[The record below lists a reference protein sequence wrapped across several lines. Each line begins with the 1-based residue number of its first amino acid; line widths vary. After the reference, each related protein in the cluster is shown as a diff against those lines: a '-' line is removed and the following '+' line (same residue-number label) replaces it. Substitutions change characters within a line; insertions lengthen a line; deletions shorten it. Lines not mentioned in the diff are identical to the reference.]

1 MRRGADVVVA
11 VAVGVEVRVE
21 VRVAVA
27 DAVGVAVAVRVGV
40 AVRVAVGVEVAVG
53 DGDAVGVV
61 VRVGVRV
68 GVAVGVWV
76 EVAVLVGVGPAPC
89 RTSVVKRAW
98 SVNGVLP
105 CCPWA
110 TAWLSSRVCTAGTL
124 TSILAAKLLPA
135 GNVPSVHVTWL
146 PLTLLGGGLA
156 ET

>member
-1 MRRGADVVVA
+1 MA
-11 VAVGVEVRVE
+11 VAVCVGVHVDVGVA

-27 DAVGVAVAVRVGV
+27 DAVGVAVAVRVGLV
-40 AVRVAVGVEVAVG
+40 VRVAVGVKVAVG

-76 EVAVLVGVGPAPC
+76 EVAVVVGVGPELC

-98 SVNGVLP
+98 SVSGVPP

-110 TAWLSSRVCTAGTL
+110 TAWLSSRACTDGTV
-124 TSILAAKLLPA
+124 TSMLAAKLLPA
-135 GNVPSVHVTWL
+135 GSVPSVHVSWL
-146 PLTLLGGGLA
+146 PLTPLGGGLA
-156 ET
+156 ER